1 MPVKLIVGEKR
12 TVQIVSFALE
22 PEVTRATHLSGG
34 EANLL
39 QAHNTRRFCVRRLV
53 AQSRLIPTTSFGT
66 AIVLCMACLVLL
78 RALKNLPLPRY
89 LGRRPARFPAKVS
102 NMRKTCYG
110 IAIILLALTVVK
122 ASPARAQNTS
132 IASNFNGTSVTNPE
146 YIWFTAHMTDL
157 TGLPAAGGTLFFTNQ
172 TITIVDAS
180 LPGGVVAL
188 SVPNGSITIDPFAS
202 GASITFDAGGS
213 HTTVVNKSNDPILS
227 ALAYAVPGGGVNLS
241 GANPVTWQGTMS
253 LSWVPTTTVTMNWQW
268 AAAAYLPFTTNYAA
282 LGALPI
288 DGAYQS
294 GTPLNYISDA
304 QACINVG
311 AGNNC
316 LVGGARGGGGSNYT
330 GSNSGTAHVDITTTT
345 VPEPGSLVL
354 LGTGLMGVLPLARRW
369 RRS

>member
-1 MPVKLIVGEKR
+1 MRNSNWVV
-12 TVQIVSFALE
+12 
-22 PEVTRATHLSGG
+22 
-34 EANLL
+34 
-39 QAHNTRRFCVRRLV
+39 
-53 AQSRLIPTTSFGT
+53 PTI
-66 AIVLCMACLVLL
+66 A
-78 RALKNLPLPRY
+78 
-89 LGRRPARFPAKVS
+89 
-102 NMRKTCYG
+102 G
-110 IAIILLALTVVK
+110 IALTM
-122 ASPARAQNTS
+122 ANAAAATAQTTS
-132 IASNFNGTSVTNPE
+132 IASNFNGTSVTSPE
-146 YIWFTAHMTDL
+146 YVWFTAHMTDL

-180 LPGGVVAL
+180 LPGGQVVL
-188 SVPNGSITIDPFAS
+188 SVPDGSITIDPLAS
-202 GASITFDAGGS
+202 GASITFDAAGS

-227 ALAYAVPGGGVNLS
+227 VLSYAVPGGGVNLS

-268 AAAAYLPFTTNYAA
+268 AAAAYLPFTTNYAD
-282 LGALPI
+282 LGVLPI

-294 GTPLNYISDA
+294 GTPLNYINDA
-304 QACINVG
+304 QACINAG

-316 LVGGARGGGGSNYT
+316 LAGGARGGGGSNYT